1 MIFHRKKRTI
11 LSNPTKE
18 GGDAMGRILFL
29 IIGLMVGG
37 TLGVVLMCLLQ
48 ISRFTDISDEE

>member
-1 MIFHRKKRTI
+1 
-11 LSNPTKE
+11 
-18 GGDAMGRILFL
+18 MGRILFL

-37 TLGVVLMCLLQ
+37 TLGVFLMCLLQ